1 MKIKSICHNLK
12 FIEERYRVF
21 WSLIVFLLSLF
32 FLRIYRSDTLTQFGV
47 SLLMTA
53 FFIFI
58 NYKKMF
64 KESVWNSS
72 NRDTLLEIV
81 TLLFMLIAVSF
92 LIQSN
97 IYSEVFY
104 NFNLKFFWIF
114 IMTSILFSIK
124 SKIDRARFTI
134 NDELHDKIHLGSIV
148 GRFFHRPY
156 FLHEKDRIYHQ
167 ITFGVTGSGK
177 TVSALYP
184 QIKHD
189 IRTEKFTVILE
200 PKGDSTF
207 RDYVYS
213 CCKRYNR
220 KFKYISIGSSKISSD
235 YNPFGFG
242 DANAVKDKI
251 MSSTDWSEQFYKKIA
266 DSALQKALVNISG
279 EISNENSL
287 RKGFNGFHLDNILG
301 LLPDIENLSGLRAF
315 LESLKYSS
323 FSSMFNMAAP
333 TLFDFFNEN
342 VVLFVSLD
350 SLMYPEVS
358 SSLGRIILQ
367 DISTLNGHIIATI
380 PESKRPPISL
390 YVDEMATFYS
400 NNFLPFLSQTRSG
413 NIRVTMAC
421 QSPADFSIH
430 DEGVL
435 ARISDNTSTKIIM
448 ASSDPNS
455 AEYLARL
462 VGTREIVKTTKQV
475 DGNNK
480 SETGK
485 GSTRDAHEFILEP
498 NKIKRFQTGESF
510 IYVRTSSSHEEVEL
524 DTIFYDDIVI
534 DHYKDNDSDLHV
546 SDTSQEILSKYKIAP
561 KVKTNKGD
569 NENGNKWKQ

>member
-1 MKIKSICHNLK
+1 MKFQLICRK
-12 FIEERYRVF
+12 FTSIEEQYRVL
-21 WSLIVFLLSLF
+21 WSLIIFLLGLI
-32 FLRIYRSDTLTQFGV
+32 FLRLLRSGGFIQFVTSGTLA
-47 SLLMTA
+47 S
-53 FFIFI
+53 FFVFI
-58 NYKKMF
+58 NYKKML
-64 KESVWNSS
+64 KESILNKE
-72 NRDTLLEIV
+72 NRDTVFEIV
-81 TLLFMLIAVSF
+81 SLAALLISVSLLINN
-92 LIQSN
+92 N

-104 NFNLKFFWIF
+104 NFNLKFLWIF
-114 IMTSILFSIK
+114 NIVSLFLSIK
-124 SKIDRARFTI
+124 SKIDRTKFSV

-148 GRFFHRPY
+148 GKYFNRPY
-156 FLHEKDRIYHQ
+156 FLNEKDRIYHQ

-189 IRTEKFTVILE
+189 IRTGKFTVILE
-200 PKGDSTF
+200 PKGDSSF

-213 CCKRYNR
+213 CCKRYKR
-220 KFKYISIGSSKISSD
+220 KFKYISIGSSEISSD

-266 DSALQKALVNISG
+266 DSALQKSLR
-279 EISNENSL
+279 EIEAEIAKNKPS
-287 RKGFNGFHLDNILG
+287 RKGFNGFYLNNILG

-315 LESLKYSS
+315 LESLQYSS
-323 FSSMFNMAAP
+323 FSSMFNEFAP
-333 TLFDFFNEN
+333 TLFDFFNDN

-367 DISTLNGHIIATI
+367 DMSTLNGHIIATI
-380 PESKRPPISL
+380 PENKRPPISL

-400 NNFLPFLSQTRSG
+400 DNFLPFLSQTRSG

-448 ASSDPNS
+448 ASSDPDS

-462 VGTREIVKTTKQV
+462 VGTREIIKTTKQV

-480 SETGK
+480 SETGR
-485 GSTRDAHEFILEP
+485 GSARDAHEFILEP
-498 NKIKRFQTGESF
+498 NRIKRFQTGESF
-510 IYVRTSSSHEEVEL
+510 IYVRTSSSYEEVEL
-524 DTIFYDDIVI
+524 DTIFYDDIVVESYQKSI
-534 DHYKDNDSDLHV
+534 SVMANSGHKR
-546 SDTSQEILSKYKIAP
+546 EEFSKYKLTR
-561 KVKTNKGD
+561 KVKTKVGD
-569 NENGNKWKQ
+569 DKNGNDWQ

>member
-1 MKIKSICHNLK
+1 
-12 FIEERYRVF
+12 
-21 WSLIVFLLSLF
+21 
-32 FLRIYRSDTLTQFGV
+32 
-47 SLLMTA
+47 
-53 FFIFI
+53 
-58 NYKKMF
+58 
-64 KESVWNSS
+64 
-72 NRDTLLEIV
+72 
-81 TLLFMLIAVSF
+81 
-92 LIQSN
+92 
-97 IYSEVFY
+97 
-104 NFNLKFFWIF
+104 
-114 IMTSILFSIK
+114 
-124 SKIDRARFTI
+124 
-134 NDELHDKIHLGSIV
+134 
-148 GRFFHRPY
+148 
-156 FLHEKDRIYHQ
+156 
-167 ITFGVTGSGK
+167 
-177 TVSALYP
+177 
-184 QIKHD
+184 
-189 IRTEKFTVILE
+189 
-200 PKGDSTF
+200 
-207 RDYVYS
+207 
-213 CCKRYNR
+213 
-220 KFKYISIGSSKISSD
+220 
-235 YNPFGFG
+235 
-242 DANAVKDKI
+242 
-251 MSSTDWSEQFYKKIA
+251 
-266 DSALQKALVNISG
+266 
-279 EISNENSL
+279 
-287 RKGFNGFHLDNILG
+287 
-301 LLPDIENLSGLRAF
+301 
-315 LESLKYSS
+315 
-323 FSSMFNMAAP
+323 MFNMAAP

>member
-1 MKIKSICHNLK
+1 MKIKLM
-12 FIEERYRVF
+12 FRMFQYVEERYRVF
-21 WSLIVFLLSLF
+21 WSLFIFMMALIA
-32 FLRIYRSDTLTQFGV
+32 LRLTRVGAITQFAS
-47 SLLMTA
+47 SLALCA

-58 NYKKMF
+58 NYRKMF
-64 KESVWNSS
+64 KESVLNKG
-72 NRDTLLEIV
+72 NRETVFELATLAG
-81 TLLFMLIAVSF
+81 MLIGISF
-92 LIQSN
+92 LIKSN
-97 IYSEVFY
+97 AYSEVYY

-114 IMTSILFSIK
+114 VFTSLFFSVK
-124 SKIDRARFTI
+124 SKIDRSNFTV
-134 NDELHDKIHLGSIV
+134 NDELHDKIHLGSII
-148 GRFFHRPY
+148 GKFFHRPY

-189 IRTEKFTVILE
+189 IRTGKFTVILE
-200 PKGDSTF
+200 PKGDSSF

-251 MSSTDWSEQFYKKIA
+251 MSSTDWSEQFYKKVA
-266 DSALQKALVNISG
+266 DAALQKALVNISA
-279 EISNENSL
+279 EMATDTQS
-287 RKGFNGFHLDNILG
+287 RKGFNGFHLENIIG

-323 FSSMFNMAAP
+323 FSAMFKGTAP
-333 TLFDFFNEN
+333 TLFDFFNDN

-430 DEGVL
+430 EQGVL

-448 ASSDPNS
+448 ASSDPDS
-455 AEYLARL
+455 AEYLSRL
-462 VGTREIVKTTKQV
+462 VGTRKIIKTTKQV
-475 DGNNK
+475 DGDNK
-480 SETGK
+480 SETGR
-485 GSTRDAHEFILEP
+485 GSARDAHEFILEP
-498 NKIKRFQTGESF
+498 NKIKRFQTGEAF
-510 IYVRTSSSHEEVEL
+510 IYVRTSESYEEVEL
-524 DTIFYDDIVI
+524 DTLFYDDIIIEPYVF
-534 DHYKDNDSDLHV
+534 DACKV
-546 SDTSQEILSKYKIAP
+546 SEKKESVRVLEKYKTAREI
-561 KVKTNKGD
+561 KTNKGD
-569 NENGNKWKQ
+569 SENGNQWKQ